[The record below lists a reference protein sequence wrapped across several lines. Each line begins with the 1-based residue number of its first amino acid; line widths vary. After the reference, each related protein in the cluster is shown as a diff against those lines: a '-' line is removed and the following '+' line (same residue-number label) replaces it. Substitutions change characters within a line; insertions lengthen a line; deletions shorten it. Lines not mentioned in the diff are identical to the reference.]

1 MYKIECAS
9 IQYVNVN
16 LGRHL
21 ICAVMHMRRPLP
33 DYKWY
38 WAGRDSLL
46 HKKTK
51 QTKLEMTD

>member
-1 MYKIECAS
+1 MYKIEFAS
-9 IQYVNVN
+9 IQYVNVS

-21 ICAVMHMRRPLP
+21 AMHMRRPLP